1 MNRKLLVDTSIW
13 IEYFRG
19 RLSDAAVIEQKL
31 GQGTVFVTGPIV
43 AELLQGVRTSAE
55 ADELRRCIDAIPYAE
70 CTLADW
76 LTAGEMAFTL
86 RRKGITI
93 PLTDLIIAAVAKR
106 IGAAVYSRDKH
117 FARIRRDTMSLPI
130 TRHP

>member
-19 RLSDAAVIEQKL
+19 RLPDAAAIEHGL

-43 AELLQGVRTSAE
+43 AELLQGVRTKAE
-55 ADELRRCIDAIPYAE
+55 ADKLRRCIDAIPYIE
-70 CTLADW
+70 CTLEDW
-76 LTAGEMAFTL
+76 LAAGGTAFTL
-86 RRKGITI
+86 RRKGITV
-93 PLTDLIIAAVAKR
+93 PLTDLVIAAVARR

-117 FARIRRDTMSLPI
+117 FALIGAVEVLGTSI
-130 TRHP
+130 SS